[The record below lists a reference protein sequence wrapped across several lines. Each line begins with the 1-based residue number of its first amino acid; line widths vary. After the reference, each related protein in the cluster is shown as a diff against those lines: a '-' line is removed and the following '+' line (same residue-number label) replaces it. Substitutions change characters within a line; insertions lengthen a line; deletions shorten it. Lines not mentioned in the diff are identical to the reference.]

1 LSGTSLSAI
10 KPKPPKP
17 FRDKSHDADPGDLDS
32 AMDAGANYES
42 LCAQFGGA
50 ANIEWPLRKI
60 FGRNPDKLALA
71 FGKAAHDR
79 RILLDVC
86 FGHSVEVLTH
96 IHRNFGVPQAAEYV
110 TEGRAAS
117 DREIFRTMMNTGI
130 AAIFTCDGSK
140 RRRNGQDD
148 LVTIAREKYLGYDPE
163 LHRHVPPAVIVFP
176 NTGSEND
183 TRMARLAAHHN
194 RIETYLQDHPV
205 WVRNNVGH
213 VLDLRIL

>member
-1 LSGTSLSAI
+1 
-10 KPKPPKP
+10 
-17 FRDKSHDADPGDLDS
+17 
-32 AMDAGANYES
+32 MDAGADYES

-60 FGRNPDKLALA
+60 FGKYPSKLALA
-71 FGKAAHDR
+71 FGKAAFDR

-86 FGHSVEVLTH
+86 FGDSVEILGH
-96 IHRNFGVPQAAEYV
+96 IHRNFGVPQAAEHV
-110 TEGRAAS
+110 MAGVSSRGPRAAS
-117 DREIFRTMMNTGI
+117 DSQIFRTMMNNGI

-163 LHRHVPPAVIVFP
+163 LHRHVTPAVIVFP
-176 NTGSEND
+176 NSGLKNE
-183 TRMARLAAHHN
+183 TRMASMSLHHDY
-194 RIETYLQDHPV
+194 IQKYLQDHPSY
-205 WVRNNVGH
+205 VRNNVGH